1 MPKTVTTPKT
11 LHLVTLGCAKNRV
24 DSEVML
30 GTLAK
35 KGYLLVLDPAQ
46 AEVIVVNTCS
56 FIRDAKEESIQT
68 ILEMAE
74 LKRTGRCE
82 TLLVAGC
89 LPQRHAEE
97 LERELPEVDHFVGT
111 GAYAQVADLL
121 AAEAMPRTLVPDPE
135 FVHSA
140 KTPRI
145 NSMPPYTAFVKV
157 SEGCDN
163 RCAFCVIPAIRGRQ
177 RSRPV
182 EDIVAEARKLAKGG
196 AVELNLIAQD
206 LTAYGHDLPGKPKLA
221 QLLRALVKVKGPRW
235 IRLHYAYPREL
246 SDELIAVIAGEEK
259 VVKYLDM
266 PLQHISDP
274 LLRAMRRGKGSRY
287 IRELLARLRERVPG
301 IVLRTSLIAG
311 LPGETEADFE
321 LLKGFVKEQRFE
333 RLGVFEFSPEEG
345 TRAAAMEG
353 QVPAKI
359 ARARRRELMAIQ
371 RRISREQ
378 NRALIGKRVE
388 VLVEG
393 VSEETEHLLVGRTA
407 GQAIEI
413 DGITYINDGVA
424 LPGEIVPV
432 EVTQAADYDLVGHI
446 VGSTNHD

>member
-301 IVLRTSLIAG
+301 IVLRTPLIAG
-311 LPGETEADFE
+311 LPGGGHPGRGDGGAGARQD
-321 LLKGFVKEQRFE
+321 RP
-333 RLGVFEFSPEEG
+333 R
-345 TRAAAMEG
+345 
-353 QVPAKI
+353 PA
-359 ARARRRELMAIQ
+359 ARADGHPAAHQPRAEPRAHRQAGRGARRGRLRGDRAPARRPHGRTGHRDRRHHLHQ
-371 RRISREQ
+371 RRGRPARRDRSGGGDAGGRLRPRRPHRRLDEPRLSTAERPRAETSRC
-378 NRALIGKRVE
+378 L
-388 VLVEG
+388 
-393 VSEETEHLLVGRTA
+393 
-407 GQAIEI
+407 
-413 DGITYINDGVA
+413 
-424 LPGEIVPV
+424 
-432 EVTQAADYDLVGHI
+432 
-446 VGSTNHD
+446 

>member
-1 MPKTVTTPKT
+1 MPKTVTTSKT

-35 KGYLLVLDPAQ
+35 KGYQLVPDPAD

-74 LKRTGRCE
+74 MKKSGRCE
-82 TLLVAGC
+82 TLVVAGC
-89 LPQRHAEE
+89 LPQRHADE

-121 AAEAMPRTLVPDPE
+121 AAEAMPRTLITDPE

-145 NSMPPYTAFVKV
+145 NSMPSYTAFVKV

-163 RCAFCVIPAIRGRQ
+163 RCAFCVIPAIRGPQ
-177 RSRPV
+177 RSRPI
-182 EDIVAEARKLAKGG
+182 EDIVAEARTLAKQG

-206 LTAYGHDLPGKPKLA
+206 LTAYGHDLPDKPKLA
-221 QLLRALVKVKGPRW
+221 QLLRALVKVNGPRW
-235 IRLHYAYPREL
+235 IRLHYAYPRDF
-246 SDELIAVIAGEEK
+246 SDELIDVMANEEK

-266 PLQHISDP
+266 PLQHISDR
-274 LLRAMRRGKGSRY
+274 LLRAMRRGRGSRY

-311 LPGETEADFE
+311 LPGETEEDFE
-321 LLKGFVKEQRFE
+321 LIKEFVKEQRFE

-345 TRAAAMEG
+345 TKAAAMEG
-353 QVPAKI
+353 QVPAKV

-371 RRISREQ
+371 RRINREQ
-378 NRALIGKRVE
+378 NRALIGKRLD

-393 VSEETEHLLVGRTA
+393 ASEETEHLLVGRTA

-413 DGITYINDGVA
+413 DGVTYINDGYA
-424 LPGEIVPV
+424 LPGEIVRV

-446 VGSTNHD
+446 VGSTSHD

>member
-35 KGYLLVLDPAQ
+35 KGYQLVLDPAQ

-74 LKRTGRCE
+74 LKRTARCE

-221 QLLRALVKVKGPRW
+221 QLLRALVKVRGPRW